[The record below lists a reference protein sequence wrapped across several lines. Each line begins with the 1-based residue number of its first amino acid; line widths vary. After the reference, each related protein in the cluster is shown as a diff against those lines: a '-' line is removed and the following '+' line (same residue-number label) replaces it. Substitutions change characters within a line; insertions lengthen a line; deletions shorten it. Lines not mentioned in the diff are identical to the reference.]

1 MGEAGHG
8 AEEQASRRARRLAQ
22 QRADAERAGTVDE
35 AVLRRAREDVRRWSV
50 GAEGERIVAETLD
63 LLRQYGWTVLHDVRW
78 PGRQRANL
86 DHVAIGP
93 GGVVVVDAKNW
104 SGNVRMAGSTL
115 WHGSYA
121 ATAKVTGVTDAAA
134 AVTVLLAPQH
144 RTAVRGVLCLVG
156 QEQEPVVAN
165 GGSTVLGRW
174 QLPHHLLSLPP
185 RLTVF
190 EVAEIAGFLQ
200 HELGSVRAPRSP
212 ARRKPASARRPSGRR
227 PAARPG
233 TGRTP
238 KTRQRGRRHALR
250 ALLRLALLGGV
261 ALIGFQILDRVVEQ
275 AGPVVIDILPTSTVA
290 PAPPTP

>member
-1 MGEAGHG
+1 MGEAGYG

-35 AVLRRAREDVRRWSV
+35 AVLRRARADVRRWSA

-63 LLRQYGWTVLHDVRW
+63 LLRPYGWTVLHDVRW

-104 SGNVRMAGSTL
+104 SGNVRMTGSTL
-115 WHGSYA
+115 WHGGYP

-134 AVTVLLAPQH
+134 AITVLLAPQH

-156 QEQEPVVAN
+156 QEQEPVVAD

-174 QLPHHLLSLPP
+174 QLPHHLLSLPV

-200 HELGSVRAPRSP
+200 HELGSVRASGSP
-212 ARRKPASARRPSGRR
+212 ARREPASARHPSGRR
-227 PAARPG
+227 PAAR
-233 TGRTP
+233 RTQT
-238 KTRQRGRRHALR
+238 TRQRARRHALG

-261 ALIGFQILDRVVEQ
+261 ALIGFQLLDQRSDQ
-275 AGPVVIDILPTSTVA
+275 TTPVVTDILPTSTVA
-290 PAPPTP
+290 PAPPAP